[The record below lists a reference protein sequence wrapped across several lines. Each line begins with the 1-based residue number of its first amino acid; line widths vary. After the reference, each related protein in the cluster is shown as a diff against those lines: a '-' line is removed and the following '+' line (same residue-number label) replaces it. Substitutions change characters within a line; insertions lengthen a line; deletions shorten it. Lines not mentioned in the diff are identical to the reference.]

1 MVKEIRYLF
10 YLVVLSIFIFLV
22 INYYFSDYYEKKSNR
37 KISNF
42 LDNFNSKNID
52 LPLIKS
58 DTKNIIE
65 YVENDLEENQKTYHF
80 WKLLINDEK

>member
-1 MVKEIRYLF
+1 MIKEIKYLF

-22 INYYFSDYYEKKSNR
+22 VNYYFSDYYEKKSNR
-37 KISNF
+37 IISNF

-52 LPLIKS
+52 LTLIES

-65 YVENDLEENQKTYHF
+65 YKINSDQMINTKQRKFWDLIK
-80 WKLLINDEK
+80 

>member
-1 MVKEIRYLF
+1 MIKEIRYLF

-65 YVENDLEENQKTYHF
+65 YKINSDQMINTKQRKF
-80 WKLLINDEK
+80 WNLIE

>member
-1 MVKEIRYLF
+1 MIKEIKYLF

-65 YVENDLEENQKTYHF
+65 YKINSNQMINTKQRKF
-80 WKLLINDEK
+80 WNLIE

>member
-1 MVKEIRYLF
+1 MIKEIKYLF
-10 YLVVLSIFIFLV
+10 YLFVLSIFIFLV
-22 INYYFSDYYEKKSNR
+22 LDYYFSDYYEKKSYR

-65 YVENDLEENQKTYHF
+65 YKINSDQMINTKQRKF
-80 WKLLINDEK
+80 WNLIE

>member
-1 MVKEIRYLF
+1 MIKEIRYLF

-65 YVENDLEENQKTYHF
+65 YKINSNQMINTKQRKF
-80 WKLLINDEK
+80 WNLIE

>member
-1 MVKEIRYLF
+1 MIKEIKYLF
-10 YLVVLSIFIFLV
+10 YLVVLAIFIFLV

-52 LPLIKS
+52 LPLIKN

-65 YVENDLEENQKTYHF
+65 YKINSDQIINTKQRKFWDLIK
-80 WKLLINDEK
+80 

>member
-1 MVKEIRYLF
+1 MIKEIRYLF
-10 YLVVLSIFIFLV
+10 YLVVLAIFIFLV
-22 INYYFSDYYEKKSNR
+22 INYYFSDYYEKKSYR

-65 YVENDLEENQKTYHF
+65 YKINSDQMINTKQRKFWDLIK
-80 WKLLINDEK
+80 

>member
-65 YVENDLEENQKTYHF
+65 YKINSDQIINEKQRKFWDLIK
-80 WKLLINDEK
+80 

>member
-1 MVKEIRYLF
+1 MIKEIKYLF
-10 YLVVLSIFIFLV
+10 YLVVLSLFIFLV
-22 INYYFSDYYEKKSNR
+22 INYYFSDYYEKKSYR

-65 YVENDLEENQKTYHF
+65 YKINPEQIINTKKRKF
-80 WKLLINDEK
+80 WELIK